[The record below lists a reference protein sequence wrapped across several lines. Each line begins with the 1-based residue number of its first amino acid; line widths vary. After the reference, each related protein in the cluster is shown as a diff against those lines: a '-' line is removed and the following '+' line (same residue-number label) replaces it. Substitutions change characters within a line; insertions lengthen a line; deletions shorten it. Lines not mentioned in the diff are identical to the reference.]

1 MTICIFGGTFDPPH
15 IGHVHACAEFL
26 ANYDVDK
33 LYVIPTFIPPH
44 KTRSSTVS
52 ADDRFE
58 MCKIAFLPL
67 SDKIEISDVEIKR
80 EGRSYTAHTI
90 SYFKDLGCD
99 KIYFLCGTDMFLTLD
114 KWYDFKYI
122 FSNAVIACMRR
133 ESEAETEKLI
143 ESKMKE
149 YITKYNA
156 KICFVNSD
164 AITLSSSEIRDDF
177 DGMNSRGYIPDSV
190 YEYVKRK
197 NLYGEE

>member
-15 IGHVHACAEFL
+15 IGHTHACAEFL
-26 ANYDVDK
+26 SSYDVDK

-44 KTRSSTVS
+44 KTRSSSVS

-67 SDKIEISDVEIKR
+67 SDKIQISDVEIKR
-80 EGRSYTAHTI
+80 EGRSYTADTI

-114 KWYDFKYI
+114 RWYEFRYI
-122 FSNAVIACMRR
+122 FSNAIIACMRR

-143 ESKMKE
+143 KAKYEE
-149 YITKYNA
+149 YISKYNA
-156 KICFVNSD
+156 NICFVNSR
-164 AITLSSSEIRDDF
+164 AITLSSSEIRENLEE
-177 DGMNSRGYIPDSV
+177 MKSQGYISDEI
-190 YEYVKRK
+190 YGYIKEK
-197 NLYGEE
+197 NLYGKE